1 MALDPGAYGTVA
13 AVTARTQHFGEFKEN
28 DSKQP
33 TIGDVEEAL
42 NESAH
47 EIDMCLSE
55 CGFLTPVDKTDHPV
69 AVSWLATINS
79 LGAAYR
85 VEASVAGA
93 ARGDDENLRFIVL
106 KMRYEQKLDHIRETM
121 GKALLV
127 VGVPRVTGWGAA
139 DGFVVNGQGTVD
151 ATVPEALIGPTDNLD
166 VYESERL
173 YPDDIRE
180 TV

>member
-1 MALDPGAYGTVA
+1 MALDSSTYGTVA
-13 AVTARTQHFGEFKEN
+13 AVVARTQHFGEFTP
-28 DSKQP
+28 DDDKQP
-33 TIGDVEEAL
+33 SLADVEEAL

-55 CGFLTPVDKTDHPV
+55 CGFQTPVSKTDHSK
-69 AVSWLATINS
+69 ATNWLATINN

-93 ARGDDENLRFIVL
+93 ARGDDENLRFVVL
-106 KMRYEQKLDHIRETM
+106 KMRYQEMLDHIKMSM

-127 VGVPRVTGWGAA
+127 AGVPRVSGWGAA

-151 ATVPEALIGPTDNLD
+151 ATVPETLIGPTDNLD

>member
-1 MALDPGAYGTVA
+1 MALNETTYGTVA
-13 AVTARTQHFGEFKEN
+13 AVTARTQHFGTFTVAS
-28 DSKQP
+28 DKQP
-33 TIGDVEEAL
+33 SLGDVEEAL
-42 NESAH
+42 NESAY

-55 CGFLTPVDKTDHPV
+55 CGIVTPVLESMYPQ
-69 AVSWLATINS
+69 AFAWLATINN

-93 ARGDDENLRFIVL
+93 ARGDDENLRFVVL
-106 KMRYEQKLDHIRETM
+106 KMRYNEKLDQIRETM

-127 VGVPRVTGWGAA
+127 AGVPHETGWGAA

-151 ATVPEALIGPTDNLD
+151 STVPDTLIGPTDNLD
-166 VYESERL
+166 VYESGRL
-173 YPDDIRE
+173 YPDDTRE